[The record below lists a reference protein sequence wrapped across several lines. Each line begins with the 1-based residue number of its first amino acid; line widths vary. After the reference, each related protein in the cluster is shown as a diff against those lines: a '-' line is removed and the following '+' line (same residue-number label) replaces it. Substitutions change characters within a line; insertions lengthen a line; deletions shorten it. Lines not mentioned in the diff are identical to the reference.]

1 MRAKGRVEG
10 VLAQAP
16 LIGWWLNEAAKS
28 PRLECPLQHQPGSVF
43 VSRFEVEIEAFVVLR
58 KTRELRMSSSQIGA
72 DDACFDFKTR
82 GWARPTAV
90 ALWRTR
96 NVDPFLPPRGTRGPK
111 YERVYPVLQVVDS
124 LVCRSAVLRL
134 LKLFLSDCNYSLS
147 SDLRQQASHKMD

>member
-10 VLAQAP
+10 VLAQAHRSLRS

-90 ALWRTR
+90 ALSGALETSIRSCRQGGREGRSTNAYILFFKWSTR
-96 NVDPFLPPRGTRGPK
+96 WCA
-111 YERVYPVLQVVDS
+111 EVLS
-124 LVCRSAVLRL
+124 CG
-134 LKLFLSDCNYSLS
+134 C
-147 SDLRQQASHKMD
+147 

>member
-1 MRAKGRVEG
+1 MEGKQKSQLGSETTETYWLCSRTWCEQKDESRVSWPKLL
-10 VLAQAP
+10 VAN
-16 LIGWWLNEAAKS
+16 WLNEAAKS

-90 ALWRTR
+90 ALSGALETSIRSCRQGGREGRSTNAYILFFKWSTR
-96 NVDPFLPPRGTRGPK
+96 WCA
-111 YERVYPVLQVVDS
+111 EVLS
-124 LVCRSAVLRL
+124 CG
-134 LKLFLSDCNYSLS
+134 C
-147 SDLRQQASHKMD
+147 